1 MAFFARLLFCLFAFL
16 LSIKSL
22 IRRLFATPVYLA
34 AHSAVVLK
42 AESVADKVEWIN
54 KLSKV
59 IQPSRGPMKGVS
71 ADGGPG
77 MRHSLS
83 DGSLVC

>member
-1 MAFFARLLFCLFAFL
+1 MVFFDPLLFVFCAFL
-16 LSIKSL
+16 LSIKSF
-22 IRRLFATPVYLA
+22 IRRLFATPVSLA

-59 IQPSRGPMKGVS
+59 IQPSRGPMKGAS

-77 MRHSLS
+77 MRQSLS
-83 DGSLVC
+83 DGSLVS